1 MAAFGRKQPL
11 TDVRYWPIVAFP
23 HATSRLL
30 AKEQSDLA
38 DLYTEFAHERAI
50 YQGVLVHQ
58 VHPVI

>member
-1 MAAFGRKQPL
+1 MVFGRERIKSN
-11 TDVRYWPIVAFP
+11 VRFWPIVACP

-30 AKEQSDLA
+30 PKEQSDLA